1 MSENFLSRWSRL
13 KRQSA
18 REPAQQNAAGTPEL
32 ESGPTQAAAATEID
46 LANLPAIESIDA
58 GSNVSAFMQPGVP
71 DDLTRAA
78 LRTAWVS
85 DPAIRDFIGIAEN
98 QWDFNAEGAIA
109 GFGSL
114 SAEEYARHV
123 AARAL
128 SARSLS
134 TRALSGEDT
143 PAAPPGVTNDD
154 RRESSDAGIRRDS
167 ADDSR
172 APTVLAAPAPSAPT
186 AEPIA
191 PESQLPPETPAPG
204 RTHGSALPR

>member
-13 KRQSA
+13 KRQAA
-18 REPAQQNAAGTPEL
+18 REPAQQNAAGTPAL
-32 ESGPTQAAAATEID
+32 ESAPTEAAAATEID
-46 LANLPAIESIDA
+46 LANLPTIESIDA
-58 GSNVSAFMQPGVP
+58 GSNVSVFMQPGVP

-134 TRALSGEDT
+134 TRALSGEDA
-143 PAAPPGVTNDD
+143 PAARAVTNDD
-154 RRESSDAGIRRDS
+154 RRESSDAGTRREP
-167 ADDSR
+167 ADESP
-172 APTVLAAPAPSAPT
+172 APPVLAAPAPSEPT
-186 AEPIA
+186 AEPTE
-191 PESQLPPETPAPG
+191 PESQLPPETPASG

>member
-13 KRQSA
+13 KRESA
-18 REPAQQNAAGTPEL
+18 REPALRNAATPDL
-32 ESGPTQAAAATEID
+32 ESAPTDAAAATEID
-46 LANLPAIESIDA
+46 LAQLPAIESLDA
-58 GSNVSAFMQPGVP
+58 ESCVSAFMQPGVP

-98 QWDFNAEGAIA
+98 QWDFNTEGAIA

-114 SAEEYARHV
+114 SAEEYARHM

-134 TRALSGEDT
+134 TRAMSGDDT
-143 PAAPPGVTNDD
+143 SAPAVTSDE
-154 RRESSDAGIRRDS
+154 RRESNDVTAGPDS

-172 APTVLAAPAPSAPT
+172 AATALPSPPPGDPTP
-186 AEPIA
+186 EPREA
-191 PESQLPPETPAPG
+191 ESQLLPATPPSG
-204 RTHGSALPR
+204 RTHGGALPR